1 MKLLLDTHVWL
12 WWLTA
17 PEKLGD
23 QTREYLADSG
33 NELYLS
39 AATSWEPAIK
49 HGIGRIRLPKDPK
62 QFVLNRLERDQ
73 IDPLPITHLHA
84 LKVAELPHHHH
95 DPFDRILIA
104 QALEESLVLCSV
116 DHEIARYEVDLLDGR
131 T

>member
-23 QTREYLADSG
+23 RTREYLADSG
-33 NELYLS
+33 NELFLS
-39 AATSWEPAIK
+39 AATSWELAIK
-49 HGIGRIRLPKDPK
+49 HGIGRIRLPEDPK
-62 QFVLNRLERDQ
+62 QFVLSRLERDR

-84 LKVAELPHHHH
+84 LKVAELPHHHR
-95 DPFDRILIA
+95 DPFDRILVA
-104 QALEESLVLCSV
+104 QALEESLLLCSV
-116 DHEIARYEVDLLDGR
+116 DHEIARYEVDILDGR